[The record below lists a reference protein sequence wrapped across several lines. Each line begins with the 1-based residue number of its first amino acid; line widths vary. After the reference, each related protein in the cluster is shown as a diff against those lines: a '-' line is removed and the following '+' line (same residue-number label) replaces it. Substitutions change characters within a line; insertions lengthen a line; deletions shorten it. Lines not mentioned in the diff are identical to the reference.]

1 MLLLDIWY
9 AAVIHP
15 IENIVI
21 SRIHKVKPE
30 EIETALKAN
39 RPRMII
45 ANVEFIASPEVRLVV
60 RHQLWQSAFGE
71 RCSSGL

>member
-21 SRIHKVKPE
+21 SRIHLVKPE

-45 ANVEFIASPEVRLVV
+45 ANVEFIASPADMEFV
-60 RHQLWQSAFGE
+60 QNFYTAGF
-71 RCSSGL
+71 SG